1 VRATAKPTGTP
12 KLLHGSRPQAEQLYD
27 ELRRGNAKLIGPD
40 GKPRPLPNSLHSFVI
55 QLTSILNERKPVCI
69 VQDQATLTTIEAAA
83 TLGVSRQFLV
93 NILEQG
99 KIPYH
104 LVGSHRRIY
113 AKDLFVYK
121 AERDTNRRKILREL
135 SKQEAAEGLYGRIP
149 PVDES

>member
-1 VRATAKPTGTP
+1 MKITAKTTGP
-12 KLLHGSRPQAEQLYD
+12 SKLLNGSRSQAEQLYD
-27 ELRRGNAKLIGPD
+27 ALRRGNSKLIGPD
-40 GKPRPLPNSLHSFVI
+40 GKPRPLPNSLRSFVI
-55 QLTSILNERKPVCI
+55 QLTCLLNERKPVSI

-99 KIPYH
+99 KIPHH

-113 AKDLFVYK
+113 AKDLFAYK
-121 AERDTNRRKILREL
+121 AERDSNRRKVLREL

-149 PVDES
+149 PVDEP

>member
-1 VRATAKPTGTP
+1 MRVTTKPTP
-12 KLLHGSRPQAEQLYD
+12 AKLSNGSRLQADQLYD
-27 ELRRGNAKLIGPD
+27 ALRRGNAKLIGPD
-40 GKPRPLPNSLHSFVI
+40 GKPRRLPNSLYSFVI
-55 QLTSILNERKPVCI
+55 QLTSILNAQKPVSI

-104 LVGSHRRIY
+104 LVGSHRRMY
-113 AKDLFVYK
+113 AKDLFAYK
-121 AERDTNRRKILREL
+121 IERDTSRRKALREL

-149 PVDES
+149 AVNES